1 MATLFLYDLC
11 GLTLI
16 EASFIFSVASI
27 IDAISNPLMGYLTD
41 NFGKTRLGKRFG
53 RRRFFLL
60 IGIPLMMFYPLLWVE
75 GLSFW
80 YYLSTYVVF
89 EIIYTSIMVP
99 YETLA
104 TEMTDDFSLRS
115 KLTGYKAIFGKL
127 ANFLA
132 AFIPGQ
138 FILLYGKD
146 SATPFFLTGLTY
158 GAILIVAISC
168 LWLCSWERERGEEV
182 ETSAKKGL
190 LSTLLSLAKDM
201 RSTFYLRVFRKHL
214 GMYLCGFGAEW
225 LFASIFTYFVI
236 FVLQHDPAMV
246 AGLNSLNSI
255 LQLIS
260 TALFIGLCVKKGFSK
275 PYILALGIVIF
286 AVLLYTSLWFFH
298 LPSGLATVLM
308 FGITVLFGLVPA
320 GFTIYPGPFTPSW
333 PMSMRSTPDAGGKDL
348 CRRHDLLRKN
358 SALDCGVLD
367 GGDPELLRFPVK
379 SAQPTGKRGDR
390 YRSGILRRGDRIS
403 PGRHRLQQADEAG
416 PEGPSCGAA
425 GSRADKSGR
434 QN

>member
-1 MATLFLYDLC
+1 
-11 GLTLI
+11 
-16 EASFIFSVASI
+16 
-27 IDAISNPLMGYLTD
+27 MGYLTD

-182 ETSAKKGL
+182 ETSAKKRTAEHPAVAGERYAFDF
-190 LSTLLSLAKDM
+190 LSTRIPQTSWYVPVRLWRGMAVCLHLHLFRDL
-201 RSTFYLRVFRKHL
+201 RSTTRSSDGGRAEQPELDSAADLYGAVYRPVREKGLQQTLYPGAGDRDFRGSAVYLAVVF
-214 GMYLCGFGAEW
+214 
-225 LFASIFTYFVI
+225 
-236 FVLQHDPAMV
+236 P
-246 AGLNSLNSI
+246 
-255 LQLIS
+255 S
-260 TALFIGLCVKKGFSK
+260 TVRPGDSADVRH
-275 PYILALGIVIF
+275 YR
-286 AVLLYTSLWFFH
+286 AVRPGYRRGLLYTL
-298 LPSGLATVLM
+298 
-308 FGITVLFGLVPA
+308 
-320 GFTIYPGPFTPSW
+320 GPFTPS
-333 PMSMRSTPDAGGKDL
+333 SADVDEIYTGRRREGIYAGAMTFSGK
-348 CRRHDLLRKN
+348 
-358 SALDCGVLD
+358 
-367 GGDPELLRFPVK
+367 
-379 SAQPTGKRGDR
+379 
-390 YRSGILRRGDRIS
+390 ILRSIVVFSMGAILS
-403 PGRHRLQQADEAG
+403 FYGFQSKAHSQPESAVTAIAVVFCVGVIALALGRHRLQQADEAG
-416 PEGPSCGAA
+416 PEGPSGGAA